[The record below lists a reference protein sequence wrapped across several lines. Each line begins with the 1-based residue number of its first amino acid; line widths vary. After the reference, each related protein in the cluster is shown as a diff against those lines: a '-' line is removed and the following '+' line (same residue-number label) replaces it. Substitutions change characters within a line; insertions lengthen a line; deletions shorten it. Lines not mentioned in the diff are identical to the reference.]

1 VVPTSIENDFKITP
15 TQLEAAITPKLKWC
29 GLVLLVIQVVL
40 YTVEKN

>member
-15 TQLEAAITPKLKWC
+15 TQLEAAITQKLKWC
-29 GLVLLVIQVVL
+29 GLVLIQVVL

>member
-29 GLVLLVIQVVL
+29 GLVLVIQVVL

>member
-15 TQLEAAITPKLKWC
+15 TQLEAAITKLKWC